1 MHHFLG
7 GIFTRLDGRNPNFR
21 VPEIWKAW
29 ILDWSSFRASTAV
42 PPPSLPIS
50 KYIVIAQHTFRSI
63 YANHLQS
70 NKGVVQHPRRFF
82 VSVHNTMS
90 TYLCRYI
97 LVCHQ
102 IFCSSI
108 NWQLP
113 ALFTSYFC
121 DSSSTL
127 EKKHMKICNLHLAGS
142 KIRYIGLE
150 KMFLILRFNVRLY
163 FKCIF
168 FFVLSASA

>member
-1 MHHFLG
+1 MKSINTWLKQLQSF
-7 GIFTRLDGRNPNFR
+7 D
-21 VPEIWKAW
+21 
-29 ILDWSSFRASTAV
+29 SSSTTLSAN
-42 PPPSLPIS
+42 
-50 KYIVIAQHTFRSI
+50 KYYIVIAQHTFRSI

-108 NWQLP
+108 NRQLP

-150 KMFLILRFNVRLY
+150 KMFLILRLNVRLY

-168 FFVLSASA
+168 FLYCLPKDKYYF